1 MYDLINI
8 LLGGCCEHPRYELAG
23 GGGAVATLLDG
34 SCVPVQVAKNT
45 ICQHVCMYVTTK
57 LISQL
62 VASYILQ
69 HACTYKIQAKMM
81 KNVHRFNCEG
91 N

>member
-1 MYDLINI
+1 MW
-8 LLGGCCEHPRYELAG
+8 YELAGGGGG

-69 HACTYKIQAKMM
+69 HACTYKIQA
-81 KNVHRFNCEG
+81 NDEECSSF
-91 N
+91 